1 MQELDYKTY
10 LHKGYPVSSVLVES
24 NCKHLVKDRMEL
36 SGMRWSS
43 KGAQN
48 MMDMRAVKLNGDLPD
63 FVDFMERKNK
73 KITIAV
79 AA

>member
-1 MQELDYKTY
+1 
-10 LHKGYPVSSVLVES
+10 
-24 NCKHLVKDRMEL
+24 MEL

-73 KITIAV
+73 KIAIAV